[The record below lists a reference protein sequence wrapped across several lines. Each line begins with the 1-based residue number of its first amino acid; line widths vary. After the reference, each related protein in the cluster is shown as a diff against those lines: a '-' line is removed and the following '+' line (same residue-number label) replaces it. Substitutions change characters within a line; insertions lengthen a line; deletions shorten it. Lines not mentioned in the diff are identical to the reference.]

1 MNSDAPPTLAFC
13 RRWLEKAAQYDDSTL
28 EGAFDKFFSLFV
40 AFNRLYSY
48 VNRHAAQ
55 PAKEDRGQAITVFSK
70 ALGARRL
77 LDALT
82 SGNGAADIHVLRD
95 LIGPCGEFFLISES
109 GRGSSDTI
117 ENWRLFENLNSTSRC
132 EQVNAVLTYLYLV
145 RCNMFHGAK
154 DFEHRQLKIIRP
166 SVRVLERV
174 IRAGLSVVEADA
186 V

>member
-1 MNSDAPPTLAFC
+1 MNTDAPPTLAFC
-13 RRWLEKAAQYDDSTL
+13 RRWLEKAARYDDSTL

-55 PAKEDRGQAITVFSK
+55 PAKEDQGQAITGFSK

-77 LDALT
+77 LDVLT
-82 SGNGAADIHVLRD
+82 GGNGAADIHVLRD
-95 LIGPCGEFFLISES
+95 LIGPCGEFFLISE
-109 GRGSSDTI
+109 GGHGSPDI
-117 ENWRLFENLNSTSRC
+117 LKNQRLFENLDSTSRST
-132 EQVNAVLTYLYLV
+132 QVNAVLTYLYLV

-154 DFEHRQLKIIRP
+154 DFEHRQLRIIRP

-174 IRAGLSVVEADA
+174 VRAGLSAVEADGR
-186 V
+186 